1 MSKEKDPKEDIEKLK
16 GECEE
21 YLNGWKRAKADLAN
35 FKKDELKRLEE
46 LAGFANES
54 IIRDL
59 LSILDSFDL
68 ALRAMEKSGEVE
80 KGVYLMQNQ
89 LEDLLR
95 RRGLEKMDIQD
106 GQLFDPSVHEA
117 AMTTDGPEEK
127 DGLVAEEL
135 ERGYIL
141 NGKVIRPAKVKV
153 YKYLEK

>member
-1 MSKEKDPKEDIEKLK
+1 MPEEKDPKEEMEKLK

-59 LSILDSFDL
+59 LNILDSFDL

-80 KGVYLMQNQ
+80 KGVYLIQNQ

-95 RRGLEKMDIQD
+95 RRGLEKMDVQE
-106 GQLFDPSVHEA
+106 GQLFDPSMHEA
-117 AMTTDGPEEK
+117 VMVTDGP
-127 DGLVAEEL
+127 DGKEGLIAEGIE
-135 ERGYIL
+135 
-141 NGKVIRPAKVKV
+141 N
-153 YKYLEK
+153 